1 MVLSKFIAVP
11 LVAVA
16 LHGCQPQDVSKALTA
31 SPTFVCL
38 KVKQYSKAEQNRAA
52 DELEAYADR
61 IPVIAGWISDYGSVR
76 KALRAKCP
84 GN

>member
-1 MVLSKFIAVP
+1 MVISKIAAISF
-11 LVAVA
+11 VAVA
-16 LHGCQPQDVSKALTA
+16 LHGCPDQKSAAITA

-38 KVKQYSKAEQNRAA
+38 KIKQYSKAEQNRAA
-52 DELEAYADR
+52 DELEAYADK
-61 IPVIAGWISDYGSVR
+61 IPVVAGWIADYGSVR